1 MSVAVTVRPGAT
13 GPIKPHA
20 LVVAEN
26 QRARVFGG
34 EEEGEGGSKARAY
47 EEQNWRNCVLD
58 LHRVLSVAK
67 DLFFVL
73 EHNNEALLRVAVEI
87 VCCEEAQRAIWWT
100 EEWFEDDIRREWFRQ
115 VVADKLDLIM
125 GKGSRVHFSLEDA
138 SADKQNDDYADL
150 ARKLE
155 KYEEHIRIIEMEKK
169 MTDMKLREAEDS
181 NYEIQNKVAHLEK
194 TTQHL
199 REELRN
205 KKPDPSLEQEKEAL
219 AKQLEEAQQQVKL
232 AEEQRNKVQERLKVV
247 ESEFESRASKWE
259 EEKVEMRRKQEEE
272 MMLKEKKAAEVASEL
287 SNVREQLKRA
297 TMVSAK
303 IVEKPKEE
311 PPPPVKDTAGD
322 AKMKAMVKKF
332 ETEKNARLAAEKHA
346 EEMKGQL
353 AGLEATLEGVTKRE
367 IPGLNQEKREAE
379 SRAAEALKKVERL
392 EETLAKADGAQ
403 GLLDGVKAEYEKK
416 LQKMSE
422 DLRSAVAAAAAA
434 EAAAAAAAAAKSKKA
449 EPEPAPPPPPPINL
463 EPKPEPKPEPKAAE
477 EEPKV
482 EIVEKIVEKEVTKVV
497 EKVIHTGISEE
508 DLNQKIEALDKAKQR
523 IREQKAENGELLEKI
538 EALEAKNL
546 KLLKMLHEIKEQ
558 LKRVTELAEKK
569 GAGNLISSI
578 LEESKVSET
587 LDSEEYTCFNRLYD
601 DAVRRQENQR
611 KLQEQ
616 YGIATDRR
624 PQRRLVGGANGGR
637 RPSGSGLSGPVYMMD
652 ESSEGM
658 WSGEAQ
664 AQPWGGP
671 GGPPRGA
678 PFDQTTSST
687 ASNATLSPTQA
698 HMQYAA
704 MQHSARGHD
713 RSREP
718 SVERREGEPSSERR
732 EGDPAASAEKE
743 RLSFLVFLDP
753 HRHLAR
759 QDR

>member
-1 MSVAVTVRPGAT
+1 
-13 GPIKPHA
+13 
-20 LVVAEN
+20 
-26 QRARVFGG
+26 
-34 EEEGEGGSKARAY
+34 
-47 EEQNWRNCVLD
+47 
-58 LHRVLSVAK
+58 
-67 DLFFVL
+67 
-73 EHNNEALLRVAVEI
+73 
-87 VCCEEAQRAIWWT
+87 
-100 EEWFEDDIRREWFRQ
+100 
-115 VVADKLDLIM
+115 
-125 GKGSRVHFSLEDA
+125 
-138 SADKQNDDYADL
+138 
-150 ARKLE
+150 
-155 KYEEHIRIIEMEKK
+155 
-169 MTDMKLREAEDS
+169 
-181 NYEIQNKVAHLEK
+181 
-194 TTQHL
+194 
-199 REELRN
+199 
-205 KKPDPSLEQEKEAL
+205 
-219 AKQLEEAQQQVKL
+219 
-232 AEEQRNKVQERLKVV
+232 
-247 ESEFESRASKWE
+247 
-259 EEKVEMRRKQEEE
+259 
-272 MMLKEKKAAEVASEL
+272 
-287 SNVREQLKRA
+287 
-297 TMVSAK
+297 
-303 IVEKPKEE
+303 
-311 PPPPVKDTAGD
+311 
-322 AKMKAMVKKF
+322 
-332 ETEKNARLAAEKHA
+332 
-346 EEMKGQL
+346 
-353 AGLEATLEGVTKRE
+353 
-367 IPGLNQEKREAE
+367 
-379 SRAAEALKKVERL
+379 
-392 EETLAKADGAQ
+392 
-403 GLLDGVKAEYEKK
+403 
-416 LQKMSE
+416 
-422 DLRSAVAAAAAA
+422 
-434 EAAAAAAAAAKSKKA
+434 
-449 EPEPAPPPPPPINL
+449 
-463 EPKPEPKPEPKAAE
+463 
-477 EEPKV
+477 
-482 EIVEKIVEKEVTKVV
+482 VEKEVTKVV

-671 GGPPRGA
+671 PRGA